1 MSFVPSTAQQGYFE
15 WIVNDTGNAVVVA
28 VAGAG
33 KTTTIVH
40 GLRLMV
46 GRKFVG
52 AYNSKMAKELQER
65 TTGMTDVTASTFHSA
80 GFKALKF
87 AFGKTHGVNLEE
99 KKVKKICELLI
110 EEQGRDDLK
119 STIGTICKVVSMA
132 KNRGIG
138 ALTPI
143 DDNKAW
149 FDMVDHYDLDSDL
162 PDNFPVSEVVE
173 FSKIVL
179 TKSNE
184 ELNIIDFDD
193 MVYLPIQK
201 NLRMFQYD
209 WVMIDEAQDT
219 NSTRRAMA
227 AKMLKPT
234 GRLVAVGDPCQA
246 IFGFTG
252 ADNDSLDQIV
262 ESFKAKR
269 MFLTITYRCPKAVVK
284 HARNWVSH
292 IEAGDSAPEGSYSVI
307 PMKNLIPMVTNTD
320 AIICR
325 YNKYLVALCFK
336 LIRAGIPAK
345 IEGRSIG
352 EGLIRLCDKWNTKNI
367 DVLQE
372 RLEDYLKREVDK
384 ALTKG
389 QEDKADRVKDQ
400 VETVFV
406 LIERARDKKMS
417 TVQELKDMITT
428 MFADNV
434 SSKGILT
441 LCSAHKSKG
450 MEWDRVFI
458 LGRSEL
464 MPSKMAKQAWQ
475 LDQERNLCYV
485 AITRAKKDLVEVTGV
500 EELIPKKPS
509 MNSIIS
515 DVFNDNH

>member
-1 MSFVPSTAQQGYFE
+1 MSFVPSAAQQTYFD
-15 WIVNDTGNAVVVA
+15 WIVDDTGSATLSA

-33 KTTTIVH
+33 KTTTIIH
-40 GLRLMV
+40 GLRLMN
-46 GRKFVG
+46 GKKFVG

-65 TTGMTDVTASTFHSA
+65 TVGMTDVTASTFHSA
-80 GFKALKF
+80 GNKALRF
-87 AFGKTHGVNLEE
+87 AYGKTHSMVLDD
-99 KKVKKICELLI
+99 KKVKKICELMI
-110 EEQGRDDLK
+110 KEQSRDDLK
-119 STIGTICKVVSMA
+119 SVIGTICKIVGMA

-138 ALTPI
+138 ALTPMT
-143 DDNKAW
+143 DNTAW
-149 FDMVDHYDLDSDL
+149 FNMIDHYDLDNDL
-162 PDNFPVSEVVE
+162 PDNFPISIVVE
-173 FSKIVL
+173 FAQEVL

-227 AKMLKPT
+227 KKMLKPN
-234 GRLVAVGDPCQA
+234 GRLVAVGDKFQSV
-246 IFGFTG
+246 FGFVG
-252 ADNDSLDQIV
+252 ADNDSMEQI
-262 ESFKAKR
+262 ERDFNATR
-269 MFLTITYRCPKAVVK
+269 LGLTISYRCSKAVVA
-284 HARNWVSH
+284 HARKWVNH
-292 IEAGDSAPEGSYSVI
+292 IEASDTAPEGSVTSI
-307 PMKNLIPMVTNTD
+307 PMKNLIPMVTSTD

-352 EGLIRLCDKWNTKNI
+352 DGLIRLCEKWKTKNI

-384 ALTKG
+384 AMKKG

-406 LIERARDKKMS
+406 LIERAREKKMS
-417 TVQELKDMITT
+417 TVEELKNMIST
-428 MFADNV
+428 MFSDNV
-434 SSKGILT
+434 SSTGILT
-441 LCSAHKSKG
+441 LMSAHRSKG
-450 MEWDRVFI
+450 LEFNRVFI

-464 MPSKMAKQAWQ
+464 MPSKMAKQEWNIQ
-475 LDQERNLCYV
+475 QERNLCYV
-485 AITRAKKDLVEVTGV
+485 AITRAKLDLVEVTGV
-500 EELIPKKPS
+500 EELLGKVQK
-509 MNSIIS
+509 
-515 DVFNDNH
+515 